1 VSAQLR
7 SELLKQRTTPVF
19 LLAFAAVPV
28 VAGLVTLG
36 VYGAAGRQGN
46 DPLGPDSQVQALGAP
61 ASVLTLMALLLGVV
75 GMAGEYRHQSIT
87 NTLLAAPRRR
97 DVVMAKLAAHTI
109 AGAAMAALSLAVSA
123 AVAVPWLTSAGVDVS
138 LDGDVLAIAAAMIF
152 STALHAALG
161 VAVGALVQNQT
172 AAVGAV
178 LVWLLAVEGI
188 LANVLRSAAVL
199 DWLPGSLAAAMVGAG
214 PEGVPAWAAAVGM
227 SAYVAGFSALAAR
240 FVVSR
245 DVT

>member
-1 VSAQLR
+1 MNRQIRA
-7 SELLKQRTTPVF
+7 ELLKQRTTPVF

-28 VAGLVTLG
+28 VASLVTLG

-46 DPLGPDSQVQALGAP
+46 DPLGPDSLVQALGAP
-61 ASVLTLMALLLGVV
+61 ASVLTLLALLLGIV

-97 DVVMAKLAAHTI
+97 DVVLAKLAAHTI
-109 AGAAMAALSLAVSA
+109 TGAAMAALSLAVSA
-123 AVAVPWLTSAGVDVS
+123 VIAVPWLASAGVEAN
-138 LDGDVLAIAAAMIF
+138 LDGRVLGIVAAMVF

-172 AAVGAV
+172 AAVAAV

-188 LANVLRSAAVL
+188 LANVLHSPAVL
-199 DWLPGSLAAAMVGAG
+199 DWLPGALAAALVGAG
-214 PEGVPAWAAAVGM
+214 PDGVPSWAAAAGLT
-227 SAYVAGFSALAAR
+227 AYVAGFSALGAR

>member
-1 VSAQLR
+1 MNRLIRA
-7 SELLKQRTTPVF
+7 ELLKQRTTPVF

-28 VAGLVTLG
+28 IAALVTFG

-46 DPLGPDSQVQALGAP
+46 APLGLDSLVQALGSP
-61 ASVLTLMALLLGVV
+61 AAVLTLITLLLGIV

-87 NTLLAAPRRR
+87 TTLLVAPRRR
-97 DVVMAKLAAHTI
+97 DVVLAKLAAHTI
-109 AGAAMAALSLAVSA
+109 TGAAMATVSLAVSA
-123 AVAVPWLTSAGVDVS
+123 AIAVPWLASAGVEVN
-138 LDGDVLAIAAAMIF
+138 LDGRVLAIAAAMVF

-161 VAVGALVQNQT
+161 VAVGALAQNQT
-172 AAVGAV
+172 AAVAAV

-188 LANVLRSAAVL
+188 LASVLHSPAVL
-199 DWLPGSLAAAMVGAG
+199 DWLPGALAAALVGAG
-214 PEGVPAWAAAVGM
+214 AEGIPAWAAAAGLT
-227 SAYVAGFSALAAR
+227 AYVAGFSALASR

>member
-1 VSAQLR
+1 MNRLIRA
-7 SELLKQRTTPVF
+7 ELLKQRTTPVF
-19 LLAFAAVPV
+19 LLAFAAVPA
-28 VAGLVTLG
+28 VASLVTLA

-46 DPLGPDSQVQALGAP
+46 DPLGPDSLVQALGAP
-61 ASVLTLMALLLGVV
+61 ASVLTLMALLLGIV

-97 DVVMAKLAAHTI
+97 DVVLAKLAAHTI

-123 AVAVPWLTSAGVDVS
+123 AVAVPWLMSADVAVG
-138 LDGDVLAIAAAMIF
+138 LDGRVVGIAAGMIF

-161 VAVGALVQNQT
+161 VAIGALLRNQT
-172 AAVGAV
+172 AAVAAV
-178 LVWLLAVEGI
+178 LVWLLALEGI

-199 DWLPGSLAAAMVGAG
+199 DWLPGALAAALVGAG

-227 SAYVAGFSALAAR
+227 TAYVAGFSALASR
-240 FVVSR
+240 YVVSR

>member
-1 VSAQLR
+1 MNRLIRA
-7 SELLKQRTTPVF
+7 ELLKQRTTPVY

-28 VAGLVTLG
+28 IAALVTFG

-46 DPLGPDSQVQALGAP
+46 DPLGPDSLVQALGSP
-61 ASVLTLMALLLGVV
+61 AAVLTLIALLLGIV

-87 NTLLAAPRRR
+87 NTLLVVPRRR
-97 DVVMAKLAAHTI
+97 EVVLAKLAAHAIT
-109 AGAAMAALSLAVSA
+109 GAAMGALSLAVSA
-123 AVAVPWLTSAGVDVS
+123 AIAVPWLARAGVDAD
-138 LDGDVLAIAAAMIF
+138 LDGRVLGMVAAMVF

-172 AAVGAV
+172 AAVAGV
-178 LVWLLAVEGI
+178 LVWLLAGEGI
-188 LANVLRSAAVL
+188 LANVLHSPAVL
-199 DWLPGSLAAAMVGAG
+199 DWLPGALAAALVGAG
-214 PEGVPAWAAAVGM
+214 PDGIPAWAAAAGLT
-227 SAYVAGFSALAAR
+227 AYAAGFSVLAAR